1 MLGVWDLLKETIGL
15 LPQGLGL
22 TRGANIAFYP
32 VTSIGPILFMGP
44 PIG

>member
-15 LPQGLGL
+15 LPQRLGL
-22 TRGANIAFYP
+22 TRGANMAFYP

>member
-1 MLGVWDLLKETIGL
+1 MLGAWDVEGDHRLF
-15 LPQGLGL
+15 PQRLGL

-32 VTSIGPILFMGP
+32 VTSIGPILFMGL

>member
-22 TRGANIAFYP
+22 TRGADIAFYT
-32 VTSIGPILFMGP
+32 VTSIGPLLCP
-44 PIG
+44 NRLT